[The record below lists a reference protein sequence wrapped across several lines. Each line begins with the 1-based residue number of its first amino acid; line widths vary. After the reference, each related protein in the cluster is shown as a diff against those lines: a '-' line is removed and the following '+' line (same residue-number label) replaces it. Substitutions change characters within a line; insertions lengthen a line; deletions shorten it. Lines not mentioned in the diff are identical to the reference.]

1 MAKSEQVSLND
12 MMEQYA
18 NRLEEA
24 VSSGELAQARATDP
38 QSVALLYEL
47 VGFLRAAA
55 KASIKVNMSNSWG
68 N

>member
-1 MAKSEQVSLND
+1 MAKSEQVSLNG
-12 MMEQYA
+12 MMEKYA

-24 VSSGELAQARATDP
+24 IASGELAQTRAVDP

-55 KASIKVNMSNSWG
+55 KASIKVNVDNSWG
-68 N
+68 V